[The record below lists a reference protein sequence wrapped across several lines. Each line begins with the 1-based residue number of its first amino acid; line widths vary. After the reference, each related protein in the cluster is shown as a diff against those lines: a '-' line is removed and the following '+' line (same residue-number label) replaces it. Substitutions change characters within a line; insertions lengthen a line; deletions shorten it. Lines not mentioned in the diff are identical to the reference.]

1 MEKRKRLGM
10 AMTLIRLTTGIQTKR
25 RVDPQRKIWRRP
37 EITISRSWR
46 RMRKMRRMMTRARK
60 TKVRMQM
67 SPIRLLKKRRK
78 KRKQMMLMVD
88 NKLGKANTKI
98 KKTTNSSSSNPT
110 VTIQTHKMATS
121 RMICLWHKSI

>member
-1 MEKRKRLGM
+1 MMEKRKRLGM

-46 RMRKMRRMMTRARK
+46 RMRRMMTRARK

-67 SPIRLLKKRRK
+67 SPTLPPILPGAEEEG
-78 KRKQMMLMVD
+78 D
-88 NKLGKANTKI
+88 LG
-98 KKTTNSSSSNPT
+98 
-110 VTIQTHKMATS
+110 H
-121 RMICLWHKSI
+121 

>member
-46 RMRKMRRMMTRARK
+46 RMRKMRRMMTRAR
-60 TKVRMQM
+60 
-67 SPIRLLKKRRK
+67 RRK
-78 KRKQMMLMVD
+78 KRKQMMLMVN
-88 NKLGKANTKI
+88 NKLGKASTKI

>member
-1 MEKRKRLGM
+1 
-10 AMTLIRLTTGIQTKR
+10 
-25 RVDPQRKIWRRP
+25 
-37 EITISRSWR
+37 
-46 RMRKMRRMMTRARK
+46 MMTRARK

-78 KRKQMMLMVD
+78 KRKQMMLVVN